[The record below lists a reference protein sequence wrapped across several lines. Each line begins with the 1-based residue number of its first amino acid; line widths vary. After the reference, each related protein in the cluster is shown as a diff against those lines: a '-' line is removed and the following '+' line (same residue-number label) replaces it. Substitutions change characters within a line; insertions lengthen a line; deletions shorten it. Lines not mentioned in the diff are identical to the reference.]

1 MQGHVHNVQ
10 MISFISKERSNTSG
24 STWRV
29 VIGEFSELK
38 VFRPVILLIVAID
51 SKVLF

>member
-1 MQGHVHNVQ
+1 MNTRGLD
-10 MISFISKERSNTSG
+10 IGKERCNTSG

-29 VIGEFSELK
+29 VIGEFGEWK
-38 VFRPVILLIVAID
+38 EFGPVILLIVAID